1 LTGLSTDVR
10 DMGCS
15 QSLINDEIR
24 QDRMIDRQL
33 KKDYAKNAKIAKL
46 LLLGAGESGKSTIVK
61 QMKLLYPVNNR
72 ESVGFSEEEKE
83 EAKYAIYSN
92 ILESILALIQALID
106 LSIPLEDNQLCAARL
121 TVLDFAKNLQEK
133 KNKHEENLQDAR
145 EIVFLGKNPD
155 TPPSEQPPPHVVQAI
170 ESLWSS
176 SPIQEAYR
184 RRNEFQLGDSASY
197 FLKTLS
203 KFTADN
209 YVPSDQDI
217 LRTRV
222 ITFSIVKI
230 EFEYKSLVFHM
241 FDVGGQRSQ
250 RKKWIHCFDNV
261 DCVLFVVALSEYD
274 QVLVEDPTVN
284 RMQESLNLFNEMVN
298 NSYFSEMPFIVFFNK
313 KDLFEEKI
321 KTKSINLAF
330 PTYQGT
336 NDLTEASQFIID
348 NFLDQ
353 MQRKQDKIYTHLT
366 TATDTNNVKFIFAS
380 VGDMILKEVLK
391 HAGLA

>member
-1 LTGLSTDVR
+1 
-10 DMGCS
+10 MGCS

-72 ESVGFSEEEKE
+72 EGVGFSEEEKE

-92 ILESILALIQALID
+92 ILDSILALIQALTD
-106 LSIPLEDNQLCAARL
+106 LSIPLEDNQLCAARS
-121 TVLDFAKNLQEK
+121 TVLEFATTVEEK
-133 KNKHEENLQDAR
+133 KNKHLENLDTQ
-145 EIVFLGKNPD
+145 EHPEVVFLGKNPD

-176 SPIQEAYR
+176 NQIQKAYS
-184 RRNEFQLGDSASY
+184 RRNEFQLGDSAAY
-197 FLKTLS
+197 FFKSLS

-222 ITFSIVKI
+222 RTFTIVKI

-298 NSYFSEMPFIVFFNK
+298 NSYFSEMPFICFFNK

-330 PTYQGT
+330 PTYQGE
-336 NDLTEASQFIID
+336 NNMTEASEFIID
-348 NFLDQ
+348 NFLNEVKVENNKQ
-353 MQRKQDKIYTHLT
+353 EKRKEEKIYTHLT

-380 VGDMILKEVLK
+380 VGDMILKEVLSQT
-391 HAGLA
+391 GLA